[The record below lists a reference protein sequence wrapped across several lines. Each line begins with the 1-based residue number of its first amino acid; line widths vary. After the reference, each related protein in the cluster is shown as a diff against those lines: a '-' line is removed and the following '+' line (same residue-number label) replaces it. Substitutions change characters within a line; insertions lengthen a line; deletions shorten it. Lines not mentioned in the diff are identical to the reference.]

1 MQNSNHDNEKYYYEQ
16 DKKNIQK
23 MREVLTTLPHF
34 CKQYFRGIEEFTSAR
49 TRLGYAY
56 DLRTFF
62 EFLHDQNS
70 VCSKTEITE
79 YIESAYNRYR
89 VIELTQDVLLQAS
102 ALRGRYAFSFWD
114 SLIIASALAANVSI
128 VFSEDMQNQLLVES
142 RLRIVNPF
150 E

>member
-1 MQNSNHDNEKYYYEQ
+1 MNADKPPYFVDSNIWLYALLDMQEEKKRRAAAQIIAQPAIVISTQVINEVCRNLLKS
-16 DKKNIQK
+16 
-23 MREVLTTLPHF
+23 
-34 CKQYFRGIEEFTSAR
+34 GSFT
-49 TRLGYAY
+49 
-56 DLRTFF
+56 
-62 EFLHDQNS
+62 E
-70 VCSKTEITE
+70 TEITE

-142 RLRIVNPF
+142 RLRIINPF